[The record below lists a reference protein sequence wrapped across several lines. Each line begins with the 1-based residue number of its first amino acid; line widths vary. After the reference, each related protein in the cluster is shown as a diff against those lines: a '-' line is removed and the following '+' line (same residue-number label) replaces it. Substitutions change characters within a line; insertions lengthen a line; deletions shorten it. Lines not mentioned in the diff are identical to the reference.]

1 MKKLNIIFLIL
12 FAFLYGCG
20 FESIHQKKNVDF
32 SIIKFETKGEK
43 KISKYLTLYLS
54 GLQKNQNANRSYEIV
69 TNSTINKKITSKN
82 SRGEA
87 QNHSIEVIV
96 EVTVKQNSSTKTSM
110 KSVTLQRLPCK
121 KIVENDIVKK
131 KSCLHRQIVR
141 KLLL

>member
-1 MKKLNIIFLIL
+1 M
-12 FAFLYGCG
+12 YGCG
-20 FESIHQKKNVDF
+20 FESIHQRKNVDF

-96 EVTVKQNSSTKTSM
+96 EVTVKQNS
-110 KSVTLQRLPCK
+110 
-121 KIVENDIVKK
+121 KIIKVKNFVEKNDYASNSNKFELK
-131 KSCLHRQIVR
+131 QYE
-141 KLLL
+141 KLIIDSLSEKIIDKINFFISSIE